1 MAATGENNRPSTGR
15 NYWPLTPATTGRS
28 RGAAA
33 MFRQAAERFPHI
45 IEIATVGAHDDTSV
59 VGQGCGDQL
68 EFEFA
73 LDVLLDGLERLHKSG
88 WSSTDHG
95 RGNNAAG

>member
-1 MAATGENNRPSTGR
+1 M
-15 NYWPLTPATTGRS
+15 
-28 RGAAA
+28 
-33 MFRQAAERFPHI
+33 AERFPHI